1 MSKDFGLPVVPVAT
15 NLGCFWK
22 QTDKLKTPGTA
33 TSSSCRP
40 CPRAWRRTPSWTLME
55 ATIEGRTNELIAQ
68 ARGEPVKPSVLV
80 EWNEGGQEAREKAA
94 RIPNLLP

>member
-33 TSSSCRP
+33 TVEFLP
-40 CPRAWRRTPSWTLME
+40 ALPQGLEKDEFMQLME

-80 EWNEGGQEAREKAA
+80 EWNGRKNVVATAKPAQASA
-94 RIPNLLP
+94 

>member
-1 MSKDFGLPVVPVAT
+1 MSKDFDLPVVPVAT

-22 QTDKLKTPGTA
+22 QQEKTKTPGVA
-33 TSSSCRP
+33 TIEFLPALPQRLEKDEFM
-40 CPRAWRRTPSWTLME
+40 TLMQ

-80 EWNEGGQEAREKAA
+80 EWDGKKNVHSVGLKEQTVT
-94 RIPNLLP
+94 